1 MEILLTSNFASM
13 GGSVDVFASRWS
25 TAFLLKLL
33 SHQVNCEYH
42 RLKKNIGVS
51 KDFQAKNWWNIQ
63 ILTSC
68 LQKMRGAKGSPL
80 GKLSCSLMVNWWVS
94 NLLFCVVF
102 DLLFIHESRKPNRQI
117 QCFEC
122 CCFGWTSFFIQRCQY
137 SPKTAEGKISCWSN
151 GWKQQLGARRR
162 CLSTL
167 SLTSR
172 SFPSF
177 GFPWK
182 RRTKEKQNKQKHVD
196 AGI

>member
-1 MEILLTSNFASM
+1 MWIPSNE
-13 GGSVDVFASRWS
+13 
-25 TAFLLKLL
+25 K
-33 SHQVNCEYH
+33 H
-42 RLKKNIGVS
+42 IGVS
-51 KDFQAKNWWNIQ
+51 KDFQAKNWLNIQ

-80 GKLSCSLMVNWWVS
+80 EKLSCSLMVNWWRQPAFLRCVWSSFHARIKEAQSS
-94 NLLFCVVF
+94 NTVFWMLLFRMNQFISKGVNTHPKLLGVF
-102 DLLFIHESRKPNRQI
+102 
-117 QCFEC
+117 
-122 CCFGWTSFFIQRCQY
+122 
-137 SPKTAEGKISCWSN
+137 SCWSN
-151 GWKQQLGARRR
+151 GWKQQVGARRR

-177 GFPWK
+177 GCPWK